1 MGGLHS
7 SYVNG
12 AAIYANNATIWSTL
26 ANLVDGN
33 GRPMFIADVMSG
45 GVGRIFGR
53 VVKADASIPEGEI
66 LVGNP
71 NAGYIANINEDITM
85 YKEEHVRERLTD
97 YMGYAIVD
105 GDVVDTQAFVIL
117 KVSEETP

>member
-1 MGGLHS
+1 MHLS
-7 SYVNG
+7 QKVKSY
-12 AAIYANNATIWSTL
+12 
-26 ANLVDGN
+26 
-33 GRPMFIADVMSG
+33 F
-45 GVGRIFGR
+45 
-53 VVKADASIPEGEI
+53 
-66 LVGNP
+66 GNP

-105 GDVVDTQAFVIL
+105 GDVVDTEAFVIL